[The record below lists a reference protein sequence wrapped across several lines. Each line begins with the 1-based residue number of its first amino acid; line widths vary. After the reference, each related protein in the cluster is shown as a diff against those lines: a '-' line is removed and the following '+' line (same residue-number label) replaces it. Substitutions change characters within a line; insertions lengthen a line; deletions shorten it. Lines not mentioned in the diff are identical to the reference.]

1 MRRLPA
7 NPYGP
12 DDVPASEWTCDRFE
26 HEPSPGALPR
36 PGRGHPSEHHQG
48 RLASVR
54 AHTCLRYRL
63 AARQGEDVDTS
74 TGHIGFRCVVRGSAG
89 DGP

>member
-1 MRRLPA
+1 M
-7 NPYGP
+7 
-12 DDVPASEWTCDRFE
+12 
-26 HEPSPGALPR
+26 
-36 PGRGHPSEHHQG
+36 
-48 RLASVR
+48 R